1 MKKCFP
7 KEQVDKLILQKTPS
21 NMKIAKNHSCL
32 CVLLGSCFT
41 NQIRFIF
48 FSVQIV
54 FKI

>member
-7 KEQVDKLILQKTPS
+7 KEQVDNITEDTKQHEDSKESFLFAYPP
-21 NMKIAKNHSCL
+21 
-32 CVLLGSCFT
+32 GSCFT
-41 NQIRFIF
+41 NQIRFLF